1 MPVTQPGLILTLP
14 FIGIL
19 NEIETS
25 GEMLIFCLYYEYD
38 VNYEYDM
45 YEVILP

>member
-1 MPVTQPGLILTLP
+1 MQPGLILTLP

-19 NEIETS
+19 NEIEKS

-38 VNYEYDM
+38 VYEVNYEYDV